1 MTQLLVSVT
10 NVEEAKVA
18 IENGADIIDL
28 KDPQKGALGA
38 LSIDQINAV
47 VAYVNSQ
54 NSTNIK
60 TSATIGDIPMKANL
74 IANQVA
80 ELGKTN
86 IDFIKIGFFETED
99 YQPCLDALS
108 AFVKM
113 GKRLIAIL
121 FAETTYPVDM
131 IKRIKQAGFVGVL
144 IDTMNK
150 NGLTLLDFYSEEKR
164 QEFVKEANKHEL
176 QFGLAG
182 SLKLQ
187 HVEMLNKLNPNYMG
201 FRGGVCEGNQRQ
213 LELNPDK
220 IQAIRKLL

>member
-108 AFVKM
+108 AVSY
-113 GKRLIAIL
+113 
-121 FAETTYPVDM
+121 TH
-131 IKRIKQAGFVGVL
+131 
-144 IDTMNK
+144 
-150 NGLTLLDFYSEEKR
+150 LDVYKS
-164 QEFVKEANKHEL
+164 QP
-176 QFGLAG
+176 
-182 SLKLQ
+182 
-187 HVEMLNKLNPNYMG
+187 LNT
-201 FRGGVCEGNQRQ
+201 V
-213 LELNPDK
+213 
-220 IQAIRKLL
+220 